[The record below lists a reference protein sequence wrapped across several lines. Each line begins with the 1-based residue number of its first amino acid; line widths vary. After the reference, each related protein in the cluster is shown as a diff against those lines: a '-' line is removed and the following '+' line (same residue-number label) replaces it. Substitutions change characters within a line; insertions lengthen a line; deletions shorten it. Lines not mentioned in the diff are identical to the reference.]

1 MEDEQKTISLVN
13 DVADLLENVA
23 VSPLHTPALYST
35 LLKALISARVNGTS
49 RAGSP
54 DHTASNGSR
63 KEVGGSGE
71 FGGSGAVLNSDA
83 STRSPFLGQH
93 PEIVPNAADF
103 QFNGEMGPVADIS
116 TFPPTMAPNNQPEDA
131 SNMMSMDSILSTGFW
146 DSVLVP
152 GMCVSLI
159 IS

>member
-54 DHTASNGSR
+54 DHTTSNGSKR
-63 KEVGGSGE
+63 EVGSGDV
-71 FGGSGAVLNSDA
+71 GGPGIALNPDA
-83 STRSPFLGQH
+83 STRSPFLSHH
-93 PEIVPNAADF
+93 PEIVPNTVDF

-116 TFPPTMAPNNQPEDA
+116 TFPPTMAPNNQAEDA
-131 SNMMSMDSILSTGFW
+131 SNMLSMDSILSTGFW

-152 GMCVSLI
+152 GT
-159 IS
+159 